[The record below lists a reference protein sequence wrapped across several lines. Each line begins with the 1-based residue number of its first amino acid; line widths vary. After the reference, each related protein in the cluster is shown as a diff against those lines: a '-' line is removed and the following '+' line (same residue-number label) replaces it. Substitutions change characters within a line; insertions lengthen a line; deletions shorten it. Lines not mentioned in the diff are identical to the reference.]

1 MFMNR
6 FWCFL
11 LFSLSCISLA
21 AQDSLH
27 VVRVNAQRSFPHEI
41 PAGNYSGITYLGNDL
56 YAVVSDKSPN
66 DGFFIFKIS
75 LDSITGEVLRVENL
89 GFRGDREQAGDLEA
103 IAYVPTTKK
112 LYISRET
119 DNTIREYTL
128 DGKLS
133 DRKILVP
140 PIYQRARGNYG
151 LESLNFNPTT
161 QMFWTCNEG
170 TLTGDGEQATST
182 NQVKNRLRLQSFSAD
197 FTPLHQYAYQMETP
211 EADKRAYLYGM
222 GVVEVTGLDDSSVLV
237 MEREFYTPTKKMGA
251 FVNNKLFR
259 VMPQVAFSIDTND
272 ALTADSPYLQKQL
285 VTSWRTT
292 LKLFHHEIA
301 NFEGMCLG
309 PQLADG
315 SQVLVFV
322 SDSQNQAGGVMKD
335 WFKTLVFKMSSEK

>member
-1 MFMNR
+1 MNK

-11 LFSLSCISLA
+11 LFSFSCISLA

-27 VVRVNAQRSFPHEI
+27 VVRVNAQRSFPQEI

-75 LDSITGEVLRVENL
+75 LDSITGEVLQVENL

-140 PIYQRARGNYG
+140 SIYQRARGNYG

-170 TLTGDGEQATST
+170 TLKGDGEQATST
-182 NQVKNRLRLQSFSAD
+182 NRVKNRLRLQSFSAD

-222 GVVEVTGLDDSSVLV
+222 GVVEVTGLDDGSVLV

-259 VMPQVAFSIDTND
+259 VMPQVAFAIDNND
-272 ALTADSPYLQKQL
+272 SLTADSPYLQKQL
-285 VTSWRTT
+285 VASWRTT
-292 LKLFHHEIA
+292 LKLFHHQIA

>member
-1 MFMNR
+1 MNK

-11 LFSLSCISLA
+11 LFSLICISLA

-27 VVRVNAQRSFPHEI
+27 VVRVNAQRSFSQEI

-151 LESLNFNPTT
+151 LESLNFNPKT

-170 TLTGDGEQATST
+170 TLKGDGEQATST

-222 GVVEVTGLDDSSVLV
+222 GVVEVTGLDDGSVLV
-237 MEREFYTPTKKMGA
+237 MEREFYTPTKKVGA

-259 VMPQVAFSIDTND
+259 VMPQAAFAIDNND
-272 ALTADSPYLQKQL
+272 SLTADSPYLQKQL
-285 VTSWRTT
+285 VASWRTT
-292 LKLFHHEIA
+292 LKLFHHKIA